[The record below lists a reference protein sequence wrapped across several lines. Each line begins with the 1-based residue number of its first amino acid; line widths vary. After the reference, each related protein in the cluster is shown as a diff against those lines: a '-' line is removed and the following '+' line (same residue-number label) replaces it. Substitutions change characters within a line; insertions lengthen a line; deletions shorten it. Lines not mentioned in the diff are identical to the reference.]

1 MKNRK
6 FRFGTLLAFLAA
18 MTFALNSCE
27 YTVTVDF
34 EIAHSDNDA
43 LEMTGWSGT
52 NEVCYTSPYQCN
64 SDSLLDNELV
74 DKTTI
79 SSLSTGGGP
88 STTITDE
95 QAFAKLMSD
104 FDSVKIFR
112 RSDGAS
118 TIIYRHDENA
128 TEEQRYFFTREAWKC
143 DPEGET
149 EKDRIYTLILTEE
162 MFR

>member
-6 FRFGTLLAFLAA
+6 LRFGTLLVLLAA
-18 MTFALNSCE
+18 MTFTLSSCE
-27 YTVTVDF
+27 YMVTVDF
-34 EIAHSDNDA
+34 EIAHNDNDT
-43 LEMTGWSGT
+43 LVLTGWSGT
-52 NEVCYTSPYQCN
+52 NGVYYTCPYHSN
-64 SDSLLDNELV
+64 SGELS

-88 STTITDE
+88 STTITEE

-104 FDSVKIFR
+104 FDSVKIIR

-118 TIIYRHDENA
+118 TITYRHDENA
-128 TEEQRYFFTREAWKC
+128 TDEQRYFFTREAWKC

>member
-6 FRFGTLLAFLAA
+6 LRFGMLLAFLAA
-18 MTFALNSCE
+18 MTFTLNSCNFE
-27 YTVTVDF
+27 YMVNVSF
-34 EIAHSDNDA
+34 QIAHSDNDA

-52 NEVCYTSPYQCN
+52 NGVCYPSPCPSTSGE
-64 SDSLLDNELV
+64 LL

-79 SSLSTGGGP
+79 SALSAGGGP
-88 STTITDE
+88 SIAITEE
-95 QAFAKLMSD
+95 QAFAKLMSE
-104 FDSVKIFR
+104 FDSVKIIR

-118 TIIYRHDENA
+118 TLTYRHDENA

-162 MFR
+162 MFK

>member
-1 MKNRK
+1 MKNRQL
-6 FRFGTLLAFLAA
+6 RFGTLLVFLAA
-18 MTFALNSCE
+18 MTFTLSSCNFE
-27 YTVTVDF
+27 YIVNVSF

-43 LEMTGWSGT
+43 LEMTGWNGT
-52 NEVCYTSPYQCN
+52 NGVYYTCPYHSN
-64 SDSLLDNELV
+64 SGELS
-74 DKTTI
+74 DKATI

-88 STTITDE
+88 STTITEE

-104 FDSVKIFR
+104 FDSVKIIR

-118 TIIYRHDENA
+118 TLTYRHDENA